1 MCSYRT
7 FSTRNKHPVLTQP
20 ILNPQNPFSA
30 PKFWSPGYYTTVHG
44 LGVEPRDVSF
54 EGSAGVHQAEPGR
67 NLIQFWRGAENLRN
81 APASG
86 KMVWS
91 VRSTPHQY

>member
-1 MCSYRT
+1 MFNT
-7 FSTRNKHPVLTQP
+7 PVSVAAGPAGTTGRYDVP
-20 ILNPQNPFSA
+20 V
-30 PKFWSPGYYTTVHG
+30 GYYTTVHG